1 MPGRNTAQVRRV
13 LRASAKGALIRL
25 SAAAAAR
32 RREPH
37 DGLAILYWH
46 RVGPGLDVLAV
57 SPRSFRRACDEIA
70 ASGLRVVD
78 AAALDE
84 VSLAPGERVL
94 ALTFDDGYADLLDH
108 AIPELTRRGWP
119 ASVFVVPGAVDGT
132 VRFDDVYRADRH
144 PRFIS
149 WSEMRDVE
157 RGSAVRFEAH
167 SLTHRD
173 LPPLSAAEARSEIVG
188 CGEVVARELGRP
200 ARLFCYPRGYFGDR
214 EQRLCE
220 EAGYVAA
227 VGTEYGVNRRP
238 FDRYA
243 LRRTIFDGFDDR
255 LVMRARIRGLVDRP
269 PALRRTRASAGP

>member
-13 LRASAKGALIRL
+13 LLAAAKAGLVRV
-25 SAAAAAR
+25 SAADSACR
-32 RREPH
+32 RQPH

-46 RVGPGLDVLAV
+46 RVGRGLDLLAV

-78 AAALDE
+78 LAALDD
-84 VSLAPGERVL
+84 VGLAAGERVV

-132 VRFDDVYRADRH
+132 VRFDDIYRADRH
-144 PRFIS
+144 PRFID
-149 WSEMRDVE
+149 WAEMRDVE
-157 RGSAVRFEAH
+157 CSSAVRFEAH

-173 LPPLSAAEARSEIVG
+173 LPPLGDDDARAEIAG
-188 CGEVVARELGRP
+188 CAEVVARELGRP
-200 ARLFCYPRGYFGDR
+200 ARLFCYPRGYYGDR

-220 EAGYVAA
+220 EAGYAAA

-243 LRRTIFDGFDDR
+243 LRRTIFDGLDDR
-255 LVMRARIRGLVDRP
+255 FVMRARIRGLVDRP
-269 PALRRTRASAGP
+269 PALRRSRGT